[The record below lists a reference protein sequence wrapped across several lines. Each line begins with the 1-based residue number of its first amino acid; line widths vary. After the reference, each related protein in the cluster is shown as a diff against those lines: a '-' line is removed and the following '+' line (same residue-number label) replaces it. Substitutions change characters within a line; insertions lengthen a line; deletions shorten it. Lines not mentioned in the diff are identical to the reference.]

1 LHLQQ
6 KGEKMKSLILAMKGS
21 PLFQGIE
28 EKKLLQLAGT
38 MQEQSYKKEEFVLH
52 QGDVA
57 KGIGLVTEG
66 RLHIIREDF
75 LGNREILAEVEWG
88 EIFGEVYGILTEE
101 PQRVA
106 VSAAADSRVVFFS
119 VERLL
124 ESGGPGSE
132 MSQRL
137 LQNLLRVVAR
147 KNLLLTM
154 KMSHLSRRSIRE
166 KVISYLSE
174 EAGSQGSSRIK
185 IPFNR
190 QQLAD
195 YLAVERSALS
205 RELSRMRRE
214 GLIECQRNY
223 FELKAV
229 RLK

>member
-1 LHLQQ
+1 
-6 KGEKMKSLILAMKGS
+6 MKSLIFAMRGS

-28 EKKLLQLAGT
+28 ENKLLELAGG
-38 MQEQSYKKEEFVLH
+38 MQAQRYKKEEFVLH
-52 QGDVA
+52 QGDAA

-75 LGNREILAEVEWG
+75 LGNREILAEVECG

-106 VSAAADSRVVFFS
+106 VAAASDSRVAFFS
-119 VERLL
+119 MERLL
-124 ESGGPGSE
+124 ETWGPASE
-132 MSQRL
+132 TSQRL

-147 KNLLLTM
+147 KNLLLTT

-174 EAGSQGSSRIK
+174 EAGRQGSGRIK

-205 RELSRMRRE
+205 RELSRMRRD
-214 GLIECQRNY
+214 GLIGYQKNS
-223 FELKAV
+223 FELKSV
-229 RLK
+229 LK